1 MEQANPLD
9 KSDVC
14 ILIPT
19 LNEASTIEQLIG
31 DFQSQ
36 GFNNI
41 LVIDGH
47 SSDDTQALARK
58 MGATV
63 AVQKGKGKGQ
73 AIQEAFEL
81 IQDPYTIM
89 IDGDGTYLAEDIN
102 AMLEPIIQGQ
112 ADHTIGNRFADF
124 DPDAFTKLN
133 LMGNR
138 FLNKLFGFAYG
149 IWLDDIL
156 SGYRGF
162 TLDCIKSM
170 HLNEMGFEIETEI
183 TVESVKSDH
192 RIEVIPIRYIARH
205 SNAAT
210 KLNPLK
216 DGLKIGNTIFKM
228 AKMHNP
234 MFYFGILGSI
244 LIVAGLFVGIYVVSE
259 WFSGVTRI
267 PMTILTALLILSG
280 FQMFIFGMLSDLV
293 VSLHRE
299 TMRML
304 REKNRS
310 K

>member
-1 MEQANPLD
+1 MGSELLD
-9 KSDVC
+9 KNDVC

-19 LNEASTIEQLIG
+19 LNEGATIKQLIR
-31 DFQSQ
+31 DFQAQ

-47 SSDDTQALARK
+47 STDDTQVLARE

-63 AVQKGKGKGQ
+63 VVQKGKGKGQ
-73 AIQEAFEL
+73 AIQEAFEI
-81 IQDPYTIM
+81 IQDSYTIM
-89 IDGDGTYLAEDIN
+89 IDGDGTYLSEDVH
-102 AMLEPIIQGQ
+102 AMLEPIIEGR
-112 ADHTIGNRFADF
+112 ADHTIGNRFADY

-149 IWLDDIL
+149 IWLEDIL

-170 HLNEMGFEIETEI
+170 HLNETGFEIETEI

-192 RIEVIPIRYIARH
+192 RIEVVPIRYIARH
-205 SNAAT
+205 SDAAT

-216 DGLKIGNTIFKM
+216 DGFKIGNTIFKM

-244 LIVAGLFVGIYVVSE
+244 LIVVGLFVGIYVVYE
-259 WFSGVTRI
+259 WFNGVTRI
-267 PMTILTALLILSG
+267 PMTVLTALLILSG

-299 TMRML
+299 TMRIL
-304 REKNRS
+304 RANRRS